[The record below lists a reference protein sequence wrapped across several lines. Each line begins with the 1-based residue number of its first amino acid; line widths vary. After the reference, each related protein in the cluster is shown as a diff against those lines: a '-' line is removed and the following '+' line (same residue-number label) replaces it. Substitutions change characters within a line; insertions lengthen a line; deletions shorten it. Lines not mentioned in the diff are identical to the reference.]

1 MCAALSQTKT
11 DFDDDF
17 RSLIGDPQRLIW
29 FPATSDPGNFF
40 YGLTCII
47 SGCYL
52 NDFDKKYYR
61 FNPTN
66 CSKYY
71 GKLYKTYL
79 IHKVQNIFMLALQ
92 CWMSAHLAV
101 TIAIPMLLVMI
112 SQRTHLT
119 VLAMKAMLAMEWT
132 AKVSP
137 RQLSV
142 LKSI

>member
-17 RSLIGDPQRLIW
+17 RSLIGDPERLIW
-29 FPATSDPGNFF
+29 CPAPNDPGDFF

-52 NDFDKKYYR
+52 SDFDGRYYL

-66 CSKYY
+66 CSKYH
-71 GKLYKTYL
+71 GKLYKTCM
-79 IHKVQNIFMLALQ
+79 IHKVQNLLPTLQ

-101 TIAIPMLLVMI
+101 IIAPMLLVMI
-112 SQRTHLT
+112 SQRTHS

-137 RQLSV
+137 LRRLAHDS
-142 LKSI
+142 